1 MSQLLHKHYQ
11 QRKLEDLVENQTAYT
26 LQDAALNIFETYQT
40 AEKVYLKFDDPVI
53 ASMISGKKVMHLED
67 RESFTFLPGESV
79 VVPAGRSMLID
90 FPEARRDTPTQCLA
104 LTIAPEK
111 IEENI
116 SFFKE
121 QTAIEKDA
129 LDWTLDA
136 QSFHLK
142 NDEGIQQLVERLIF
156 LFTESHQAKDVF
168 ADLLLKELIIRLLQ
182 TQARF
187 LLIDN
192 AESLLSD
199 HRLAFVIRYIR
210 ENLGQDFSV
219 ESLADKACM
228 SKSHFFKCFKNT
240 FGVSPIEYV
249 NAERIKQA
257 KKLLLDHR
265 KTLSE
270 VCFQIGFN
278 NLSYFIR
285 QFKRHEQMT
294 PTQFRKAAKHSNH

>member
-1 MSQLLHKHYQ
+1 M
-11 QRKLEDLVENQTAYT
+11 
-26 LQDAALNIFETYQT
+26 
-40 AEKVYLKFDDPVI
+40 
-53 ASMISGKKVMHLED
+53 
-67 RESFTFLPGESV
+67 
-79 VVPAGRSMLID
+79 
-90 FPEARRDTPTQCLA
+90 
-104 LTIAPEK
+104 
-111 IEENI
+111 
-116 SFFKE
+116 
-121 QTAIEKDA
+121 
-129 LDWTLDA
+129 
-136 QSFHLK
+136 
-142 NDEGIQQLVERLIF
+142 ERLIF